1 MKRQLRCYCGTNR
14 SNVPTTGK
22 GDFVVCSCCNGALHP
37 NCVQSRLRGK
47 SVPENFACALC
58 RLNKVDEFYP
68 PVGPGTLTHTIASG
82 SQVVSLNFNTQAALW
97 KKNGWALH
105 LRAVSMHD
113 GICGGPAWPHQAV
126 GKLNGRQCVTIEP
139 PEHLHH
145 RRERCY
151 NLTGLLRQGKNTL
164 ELRFFPDPERR
175 RDQPMDQY
183 CVGVTVIG
191 PVAPEVM
198 VSNIRKACEETVESA
213 KQRVRDLL
221 RRAKEEEGLGEC
233 VATGSFG
240 KILKPLCPIS
250 FCPIDEAA
258 IGRSCRHVQVF
269 DLNSYIEINHKMRA
283 LDKRWSCPVC
293 SVRVGPDDI
302 QLDPYAQEIL
312 DTMKGA
318 EMDVEEVVFADDAS
332 WQTVSAAP
340 EDDDDDFAP
349 KASPAAMVD
358 LSDSE

>member
-1 MKRQLRCYCGTNR
+1 MSLSSDVPDDEKEYEVEELLRYRMNEDGDEFYLVKWLGFPVEEATWEPSNHLNDNCSGLIEEFNSNATFTWHDDELSHLNEPGEAATAEKEEDSGAVAAKRPGQPTPSNAKRTKLSEADSAAPEDLATRKLPLQEQPMKRQLRCYCGTNR

-151 NLTGLLRQGKNTL
+151 NLTGLL
-164 ELRFFPDPERR
+164 
-175 RDQPMDQY
+175 
-183 CVGVTVIG
+183 
-191 PVAPEVM
+191 
-198 VSNIRKACEETVESA
+198 
-213 KQRVRDLL
+213 VRA
-221 RRAKEEEGLGEC
+221 R
-233 VATGSFG
+233 THSSFG
-240 KILKPLCPIS
+240 SSLTLNGDVIS
-250 FCPIDEAA
+250 PWIS
-258 IGRSCRHVQVF
+258 IVLG
-269 DLNSYIEINHKMRA
+269 
-283 LDKRWSCPVC
+283 
-293 SVRVGPDDI
+293 
-302 QLDPYAQEIL
+302 
-312 DTMKGA
+312 
-318 EMDVEEVVFADDAS
+318 
-332 WQTVSAAP
+332 
-340 EDDDDDFAP
+340 
-349 KASPAAMVD
+349 
-358 LSDSE
+358 